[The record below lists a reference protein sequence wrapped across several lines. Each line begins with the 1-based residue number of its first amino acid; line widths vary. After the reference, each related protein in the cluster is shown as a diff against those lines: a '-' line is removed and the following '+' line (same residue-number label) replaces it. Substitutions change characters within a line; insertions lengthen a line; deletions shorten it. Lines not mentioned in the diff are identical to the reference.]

1 MKQILVGFFFLIA
14 CISWSCRDEID
25 LVPEAEQLENI
36 SIQSQLI
43 KGNPS
48 VIRTTIERVFTYS
61 ATSRKVLPITSVVL
75 EDDLGNEFPLS
86 RSRVGYFV
94 GVIFENDP
102 FFKVDYERSYR
113 LKAVVD
119 NKAYEST
126 FESLAP
132 VPKMENLSFDIFTKN
147 AVNALGELG
156 PRRFARFR
164 VTTPLYV
171 GASGE
176 KAKLKWSLLRIFTPI
191 NEQGIPTPEGCLVF
205 QNPDF
210 SNLEVIDGN
219 EVADERISD
228 LPIFET
234 LIQFF
239 YGSTYYLV
247 VYQESLSQSA
257 YYYWKELK
265 TNVGRDGTQFQPAV
279 GVIRSNF
286 KNIEDE
292 EESVYGYFYVSAQDT
307 MLIKACLYE
316 ETFEVSSFPKSIC
329 DLPNGLEDSFWQAC
343 Q

>member
-1 MKQILVGFFFLIA
+1 MKQITAGFFFLLM

-25 LVPEAEQLENI
+25 LVPAEEQLASI

-48 VIRTTIERVFTYS
+48 VIRTDIQRVFTYS

-94 GVIFENDP
+94 GVIYDNDP
-102 FFKVDYERSYR
+102 TFKVDYERSYR
-113 LKAVVD
+113 LKAIVD
-119 NKAYEST
+119 DKRYEST
-126 FESLAP
+126 FENLTP
-132 VPKMENLSFDIFTKN
+132 VPHMEDLSFEVFTKN
-147 AVNALGELG
+147 AVNTLGELG

-164 VTTPLYV
+164 VTTPLTV
-171 GASGE
+171 GVNGE
-176 KAKLKWSLLRIFTPI
+176 KSKLKWSLLRMFTPV
-191 NEQGIPTPEGCLVF
+191 NEQGAPTPEGCLAF

-257 YYYWKELK
+257 YNYWTELK
-265 TNVGRDGTQFQPAV
+265 TNVERDGTQFQPAV

-307 MLIKACLYE
+307 MVIKACLYE

-329 DLPNGLEDSFWQAC
+329 DLPNGPEDSFWRIC